1 MDAPELRV
9 GFTQAKAA
17 NFNFQAL
24 KQAPASPRR
33 WNRPEDA

>member
-1 MDAPELRV
+1 MDAPEISV

-33 WNRPEDA
+33 